1 MKSVCGGKS
10 GFKTAGTVTR
20 SCNRLTCT
28 MLHRVLFPH
37 DGKHEDR
44 FSCLWLRLIAFLPL
58 RVSCE
63 CVGCCFFLLLFFL
76 TPLVCLLWGMSVA
89 SWKEQTNK
97 GNLIPPSVTSMH
109 VAPAGEAETICFS
122 VIEWRWSCGCPSADI
137 SAQHVR
143 GALLIKVVFTHKGK
157 TCGTF

>member
-1 MKSVCGGKS
+1 MLYCVQPVLTGLLKSYLQRKRKKKISSMKSVCGGKS

-28 MLHRVLFPH
+28 MLHCVLFPH

-76 TPLVCLLWGMSVA
+76 TPPGLSFMGDECGKLEG
-89 SWKEQTNK
+89 TNQQRQFDPTVSYFHACRSS
-97 GNLIPPSVTSMH
+97 GRSRNNLFF
-109 VAPAGEAETICFS
+109 GY
-122 VIEWRWSCGCPSADI
+122 
-137 SAQHVR
+137 
-143 GALLIKVVFTHKGK
+143 
-157 TCGTF
+157 